1 MDFPIGDGGITFDE
15 MFVAS
20 LATSLENS
28 ENGNIL
34 ASGPIFS
41 FSSGVQE
48 QEPTMF
54 GGMASSSHESDVKD
68 DLMFVVVNLFKNLQ
82 KQDKF

>member
-1 MDFPIGDGGITFDE
+1 
-15 MFVAS
+15 
-20 LATSLENS
+20 
-28 ENGNIL
+28 
-34 ASGPIFS
+34 
-41 FSSGVQE
+41 
-48 QEPTMF
+48 MF